1 MVGDHLINRPNIQSG
16 IQFRFLGEGKER
28 EGEARGN
35 KTRDG
40 GGGRDGGII
49 SALSRHEH
57 FEWVC
62 VYIHIYASHL
72 SSFLDLCTYIEATG
86 TQK

>member
-35 KTRDG
+35 KKRDG
-40 GGGRDGGII
+40 GVGEEMG
-49 SALSRHEH
+49 E
-57 FEWVC
+57 
-62 VYIHIYASHL
+62 
-72 SSFLDLCTYIEATG
+72 
-86 TQK
+86 